1 MARVVEIRRT
11 IGVDIGG
18 TNIDIMLFDVHRDKY
33 EHIVTLPTEKHFKS
47 VGETLKKYVLEFSA
61 DALGIGAAVWL
72 KKGFVIHAPN
82 LPSRSIKLEEMPVP
96 LFLENDANCFAIFAH
111 RKLKFDYI
119 FAVTIGTGIGSGI
132 IIDGKIYKGEGIA
145 GEIGHFEVSAETPA
159 LRCRCG
165 GFNHLECYFSGWA
178 LQERYGKSVEELM
191 KERDIHDLE
200 EFDVFC
206 RAVSNAIKL
215 LDPSAVALGGRI
227 GARLDE
233 KRVKACIYR
242 HLLRGFSPEISVL
255 NDEFAVAKGA
265 CLLPLLHSGFTP

>member
-1 MARVVEIRRT
+1 MVEIRRT

-18 TNIDIMLFDVHRDKY
+18 TNIDIVLFDVHRDKY
-33 EHIVTLPTEKHFKS
+33 EHIATLPTEKHLKS

-72 KKGFVIHAPN
+72 KKGSVIHAPN
-82 LPSRSIKLEEMPVP
+82 LPSRSIKLEEIPVP
-96 LFLENDANCFAIFAH
+96 VFLENDANCFAIFAH

-132 IIDGKIYKGEGIA
+132 IVNGKIYKGEGIA

-191 KERDIHDLE
+191 KERDIHDLK